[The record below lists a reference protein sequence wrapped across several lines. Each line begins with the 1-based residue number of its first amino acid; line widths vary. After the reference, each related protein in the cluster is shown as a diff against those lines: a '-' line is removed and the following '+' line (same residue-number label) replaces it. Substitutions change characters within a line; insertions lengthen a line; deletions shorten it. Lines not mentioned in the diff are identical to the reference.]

1 MITPKERLFSVL
13 KGEKVDRPPCIC
25 PGGMMNMITEEVM
38 DITGVKWP
46 EAHSDAGMMA
56 GLSEGVYENGGFE
69 NFGVPFCMTV
79 EAEAMG
85 ATVYMG
91 TKINE
96 PRVIHY
102 PIAHA
107 SEWNKLNNIDVSVGR
122 AKVILE
128 AIKILKTKNSQ
139 VPIVANLTGPVSLAS
154 SLMEPMVY
162 YKELCK
168 SPTEAHKFMKFVTE
182 NLIIFGKAQLEA
194 GADILTISDPSGT
207 GEILGPK
214 MFREFAL
221 PYLNTIID
229 ALKEQCA
236 GGTIIHICG
245 RLKSIY
251 SELKELHSNA
261 ISFDAITNVTQMV
274 EFVDNKVIMGNVS
287 TFALEN
293 NSQEN
298 IKSIAE
304 NCIHSGCDILSP
316 ACGIGTKTSMDNIRS
331 MVEAAKEY
339 SK

>member
-56 GLSEGVYENGGFE
+56 GLSEDVYENGGFE

-96 PRVIHY
+96 PRVTHY

-128 AIKILKTKNSQ
+128 AIKILKTKNPQ

-168 SPTEAHKFMKFVTE
+168 SPAEAHKFMKFVTE

-214 MFREFAL
+214 MFREFVL